1 MSVSTEYLTSYMVVL
16 AYDSIS
22 EDMQSFS
29 ILIRDIKKHITSQ
42 MLGLVT
48 RVTHSCAESCRG
60 GE

>member
-22 EDMQSFS
+22 EDMQTFS

-48 RVTHSCAESCRG
+48 WVMHSCAESCRG